1 MESNEAKLV
10 YTPKDIQKMLSLSK
24 SAVYN
29 LIRDGSIPSV
39 KIGHSYRVGVTQ
51 FNQWCKD
58 NAIDKIC

>member
-1 MESNEAKLV
+1 MESKEAKLV

-51 FNQWCKD
+51 M
-58 NAIDKIC
+58 

>member
-1 MESNEAKLV
+1 MESKEAKLV

-39 KIGHSYRVGVTQ
+39 KIGHSYRISVVK
-51 FNQWCKD
+51 FDQWCKE
-58 NAIDKIC
+58 NKIDKMC